1 MHLWAFRLSNYPC
14 LLLPPCQIRRFISP
28 SSYLSRKCS
37 ICGHTHALLL
47 SVFVPYSQIPLP
59 VQVEIISCYSENNS
73 FSSIMENTPSIDE
86 NNIRYIIR
94 QYLRHWKQRLLSEN
108 IPPKP
113 PLSQFI
119 QKCFAMWNRQFMEMK
134 NMFNFIKKT
143 KDIDSNTEEKNCC
156 CGTSIDFTNNFKEE
170 SCGCVDETST
180 SKPADS
186 GKNNCCGR

>member
-1 MHLWAFRLSNYPC
+1 MITLSVDYCNPISQKTYDDIILNLPFHQLVCTCGHSGCLTIHAYYYRHVKSGDSKVRLHIC
-14 LLLPPCQIRRFISP
+14 RV
-28 SSYLSRKCS
+28 KCS

-59 VQVEIISCYSENNS
+59 VQVEIISCYSESNS

-119 QKCFAMWNRQFMEMK
+119 QKCFATWNRQFMQ
-134 NMFNFIKKT
+134 IKCT
-143 KDIDSNTEEKNCC
+143 SN
-156 CGTSIDFTNNFKEE
+156 IFFP
-170 SCGCVDETST
+170 
-180 SKPADS
+180 KPT
-186 GKNNCCGR
+186 